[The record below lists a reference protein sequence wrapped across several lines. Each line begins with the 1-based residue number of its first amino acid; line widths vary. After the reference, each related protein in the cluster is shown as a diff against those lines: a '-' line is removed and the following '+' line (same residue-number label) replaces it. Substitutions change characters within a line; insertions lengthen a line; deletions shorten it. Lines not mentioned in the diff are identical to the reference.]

1 MEEVAT
7 HSSILAWE
15 IPWIEEPGRLQAQGH
30 KGSDMTEHSTVAAYK
45 NILNVLAKE
54 IAYVHIIKILTFNI
68 YRTDVINTNA
78 SGLETNCFLLVESFP
93 DDRHGPSAS
102 HQTVRLTCKSPDE

>member
-1 MEEVAT
+1 
-7 HSSILAWE
+7 
-15 IPWIEEPGRLQAQGH
+15 
-30 KGSDMTEHSTVAAYK
+30 MTEHSTVAAYK